1 MDASHKDL
9 KDVNGCKIKPVANID
24 SQKVEDHS
32 YTEEDSESNS
42 LLPPRKGGMSR
53 KSDKMPRKV
62 QWNDRNGNK
71 LVEVLEFEPSGG
83 MSAASIIMLQLLY
96 SFGRAEVAYK
106 VMGFLGGSKEPTTI
120 EEELWAWSGIY
131 LYRKE

>member
-71 LVEVLEFEPSGG
+71 LVEVLEFEPSDV
-83 MSAASIIMLQLLY
+83 SDSDDEDSDSCICTIM
-96 SFGRAEVAYK
+96 
-106 VMGFLGGSKEPTTI
+106 
-120 EEELWAWSGIY
+120 
-131 LYRKE
+131 